1 MRSGDLLRLFAIMSV
16 AICLVP
22 AGAHFFELPN
32 KLALSPA
39 DYMIV
44 QRIYVGWAWFGVAI
58 LAAIAMIFAYTVR
71 VWSYPAARGWALM
84 AFLAMV
90 ATQVVFWTYTY
101 PMNAITRQWTVTP
114 PNLELVRLQWEYSHA
129 VNATLTLIALI
140 AIVSA
145 VLAERHPGPGPRTQE
160 ATVPPQPLVR

>member
-1 MRSGDLLRLFAIMSV
+1 MRSGDLLSLLAILAV

-39 DYMIV
+39 EYMLV
-44 QRIYVGWAWFGVAI
+44 QRIYTGWAWFGIAI
-58 LAAIAMIFAYTVR
+58 FAAIALTLAYTVR
-71 VWSYPAARGWALM
+71 VWSHPGARGWALM

-101 PMNAITRQWTVTP
+101 PMNAITRQWTVIP
-114 PNLELVRLQWEYSHA
+114 PNLEPVRLQWEYSHA
-129 VNATLTLIALI
+129 VNAALTFIAFI
-140 AIVSA
+140 AIVAA
-145 VLAERHPGPGPRTQE
+145 VLAERHPAPGPRAPE
-160 ATVPPQPLVR
+160 ATVPPQPLAR